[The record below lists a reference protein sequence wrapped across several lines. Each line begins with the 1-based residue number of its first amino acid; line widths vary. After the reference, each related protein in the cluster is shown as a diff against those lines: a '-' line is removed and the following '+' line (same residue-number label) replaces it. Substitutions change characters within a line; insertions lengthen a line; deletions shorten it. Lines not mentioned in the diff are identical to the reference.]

1 MNEEDA
7 RELARGRNGVIGW
20 AEARALGFSTRSIH
34 TRLQRASWSRVGRVL
49 IIRELFIPGDVST
62 AWALHIHAGP
72 DSGVSGPTA
81 ARLQGWNVVGGDH
94 VLLSP
99 RPVRTPESW
108 SITVI
113 RRGTP
118 ELVQPNGLPP
128 LAPRIDALADTLIS
142 RSERDARDLLDHALQ
157 QRWMSKKDLASLIE
171 MRSGRGRKGLS
182 RLRLLHE
189 RAASGSRSEAERR
202 MGRLLQRTGLHWAP
216 NHAVRGESGQILAE
230 IDFASPELKIAI
242 EVDGRAFHS
251 DRRSFEQD
259 RARQNKLVIRGWV
272 VLRFTWERI
281 VNDPDGVVAEIL
293 AVIESRH
300 PQRELRARI
309 VEN

>member
-1 MNEEDA
+1 
-7 RELARGRNGVIGW
+7 
-20 AEARALGFSTRSIH
+20 
-34 TRLQRASWSRVGRVL
+34 
-49 IIRELFIPGDVST
+49 
-62 AWALHIHAGP
+62 
-72 DSGVSGPTA
+72 
-81 ARLQGWNVVGGDH
+81 
-94 VLLSP
+94 
-99 RPVRTPESW
+99 
-108 SITVI
+108 
-113 RRGTP
+113 
-118 ELVQPNGLPP
+118 
-128 LAPRIDALADTLIS
+128 
-142 RSERDARDLLDHALQ
+142 
-157 QRWMSKKDLASLIE
+157 
-171 MRSGRGRKGLS
+171 
-182 RLRLLHE
+182 
-189 RAASGSRSEAERR
+189 

-309 VEN
+309 VGN